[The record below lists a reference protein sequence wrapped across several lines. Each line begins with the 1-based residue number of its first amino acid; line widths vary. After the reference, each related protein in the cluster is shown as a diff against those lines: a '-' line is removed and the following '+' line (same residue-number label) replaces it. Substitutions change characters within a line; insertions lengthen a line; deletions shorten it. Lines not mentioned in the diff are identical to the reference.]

1 MYSTNQEYL
10 RRGQKIQGFV
20 IHKTEGSFKSAVEW
34 CNNPKSQ
41 VSYHFI
47 IDTDGA
53 DICLVMPE
61 NTAWHAGLI
70 KNSTTPL
77 TKNGTNPNLYTI
89 GIALAGFAS
98 EPPTL
103 EQIVKCAKL
112 LKILSNYYNVILDKK
127 TVVPHN
133 AIRSDKLCPGLYVDI
148 DTLIYLA
155 GLPTF

>member
-1 MYSTNQEYL
+1 MVSPNQEYL

-34 CNNPKSQ
+34 CTNPKSQ

-47 IDTDGA
+47 IDLNGE

-70 KNSTTPL
+70 KNSKTPL
-77 TKNGTNPNLYTI
+77 TKYGTNPNLYTV
-89 GIALAGFAS
+89 GIALSGFAES
-98 EPPTL
+98 KPTQA
-103 EQIVKCAKL
+103 QIIKCAEIL
-112 LKILSNYYNVILDKK
+112 NTLSNYYNVILDKN
-127 TVVPHN
+127 TVVAHN
-133 AIRSDKLCPGLYVDI
+133 QIRSDKLCPGLYVNI

-155 GLPTF
+155 GLPTL